1 MKRICSFLIFG
12 VLMIATAGC
21 TGEELTTEITVT
33 NKSFQATVLEV
44 QDNTILVEPL
54 GGTKERELVANLLI
68 DTENLAEMETVEYVS
83 KAQAGDIIE
92 IQYLAEESDL
102 SNGEI
107 AVNQMKLIKSA
118 TKLS

>member
-12 VLMIATAGC
+12 VLMIAIAGC

-54 GGTKERELVANLLI
+54 G
-68 DTENLAEMETVEYVS
+68 
-83 KAQAGDIIE
+83 
-92 IQYLAEESDL
+92 
-102 SNGEI
+102 
-107 AVNQMKLIKSA
+107 
-118 TKLS
+118 